1 MNNKDILLKF
11 ISNQGYKRNS
21 PDVNNPIN
29 VIPSPN
35 ISMKNVDFPVQ
46 GTDNYGNTM
55 VMQPGG
61 EYTFPGDYV
70 VEQPLTR
77 FDKGGPSKVSN
88 TSQLNPIVQYY
99 AEEMYKRFGKVI
111 ITDKATNTTYYGTKR
126 PDGTWDLAQFEV
138 LTGKHHNISDQKNDL
153 TPRTVDD
160 TGAGKGGARKITSLG
175 TFTMTPYDHRDGYN
189 MVDGTGY
196 KLDETFNGK
205 SYNAY
210 HQTYVGP
217 DDKSRTALYNNNNSE
232 DNYRSFGCVNCEK
245 PSMEALEKFI
255 GKGKGH
261 TTIIDTRLSLKE
273 NDQWIRKNTPQNSW
287 MPPKTDIP
295 GSYTRNTAGAA
306 NAGSANTTVER
317 GDPKVRELQKQL
329 NQQLGANLVVD
340 GIRGPKTKAAEEK
353 YNNMVRREELFA
365 KMDSLAPE
373 DEIPVIPM
381 EDSVASV
388 PQKDITVPTPTAGA
402 KVPVAEPAQPVV
414 EQRAEVAPPVYSEA
428 MGEGMAPY
436 RKPVEGAPY
445 SAEYMAGMPSAPQV
459 TPEEA
464 VAAQNPKNSKD
475 SFYLPEGKMGGM
487 PCLECG
493 GQMKQGGEMIKR
505 ADGSY
510 SQRGFWDNIR
520 DNKGSGKKPT
530 KKMLEMERKLNKKAE
545 GGEAD
550 PDGGMALGQID
561 AMMDRLTKLRQF
573 IKPESDL
580 EPWISDKLSVMNHS
594 ATAMS
599 DYYGFNPE
607 AGEQEMESD
616 QSPLPGMKNGGGIP
630 ARYKNMGFTKVGQ
643 KKDSTSAGKKWM
655 VLAKKGD
662 QYKVVHGGYDG
673 MKDYTQHGS
682 EERRDRFW
690 DRMGGKDSAKAND
703 PFSPL
708 YWHKRFGT
716 WAEGGEL
723 PEMQNA
729 GKVKERTFLGTASQ
743 FLPGYEGY
751 LDYRDVVE
759 GAATGNKEQLNT
771 GVIGLSSPVSG
782 KALSGSLDYLTEI
795 FLGKET
801 ADKNES
807 KRSGII
813 NLSTADLQKL
823 YAKYGPGGYDKWV
836 SDGMPKLARGGDA
849 YKGPYND
856 MYQEGDF
863 QADTTTKRQ
872 VSNLKYSNWNKGL
885 AAANLLT
892 DPRNGALQYLP
903 DEGFGSGLKGILGA
917 ASGLAGATLGYEKMF
932 AKPTTD
938 SKLMNNTTGEYGNT
952 QDVLK
957 ARYDKANP
965 AAPAP
970 APTPEASTEVSRRP
984 MTKTGGSGMG
994 AVFNDGMMG
1003 YNDEYTGDYTNYEGA
1018 PSPTP
1023 APMNEPAPKGNMKS
1037 EFYEPEFAMG
1047 GLAKYQDAGTVS
1059 FNEWFVKNATR
1070 QDVMSNSANR
1080 ALLEQMWRAETGQAA
1095 TEQTNEQKIGTPN
1108 APFGN
1113 TTAGQTVT
1121 LNQNSNTPGMRRGPG
1136 SGMYGM
1142 DQGMY
1147 EFDGYNYDGT
1157 DVQQPGPALPP
1168 PPKPTMQQTYKVS
1181 EYGDNAGFVGA
1192 TNALNGLGIA
1202 NNVLGARQNKDAYK
1216 QRVRDTGNTDDMYNA
1231 YNPKNAYGKYT
1242 TNVGLGS
1249 NYALVLNTPTQDFS
1263 DVGAQYGGM
1272 KNYREGGSYNVSREE
1287 ILRILAAGGEIEF
1300 L

>member
-1 MNNKDILLKF
+1 MKNKDILMKF
-11 ISNQGYKRNS
+11 ISTQGYKRNS

-29 VIPSPN
+29 VIPSGN
-35 ISMKNVDFPVQ
+35 ITMQGVDFSVR
-46 GTDNYGNTM
+46 GTDNLGNTIDM
-55 VMQPGG
+55 VPGA

-70 VEQPLTR
+70 VERPLNR
-77 FDKGGPSKVSN
+77 FDDGGPSKVSN
-88 TSQLNPIVQYY
+88 SADLNPIVQYY
-99 AEEMYKRFGKVI
+99 ADEMYKRFGKVI
-111 ITDKATNTTYYGTKR
+111 ITDKATNTTYYGTKK

-138 LTGKHHNISDQKNDL
+138 LTGKAHGVNDQKNDM
-153 TPRTVDD
+153 TPRTVDEI
-160 TGAGKGGARKITSLG
+160 GAGKGKKITPIG
-175 TFTMTPYDHRDGYN
+175 TYGMTPYNYTTDDKSKQ
-189 MVDGTGY
+189 GTKGFM
-196 KLDETFNGK
+196 LDETWNGK
-205 SYNAY
+205 SYTAY
-210 HQTYVGP
+210 HVTYSGE
-217 DDKSRTALYNNNNSE
+217 DDKTRDKLYDNNSNE

-245 PSMEALEKFI
+245 PSIQALEKFI
-255 GKGKGH
+255 GKDKGH
-261 TTIIDTRLSLKE
+261 TLIIDTRLSLKE

-287 MPPKTDIP
+287 MPPKTDYA
-295 GSYTRNTAGAA
+295 GSYTRSQTPA
-306 NAGSANTTVER
+306 NAGTPAVVREK

-329 NQQLGANLVVD
+329 NQQIGANLVVD

-353 YNNMVRREELFA
+353 YNNKLRREELYA
-365 KMDSLAPE
+365 KIDSLAPE
-373 DEIPVIPM
+373 DEIPAIPM
-381 EDSVASV
+381 EDSTASV
-388 PQKDITVPTPTAGA
+388 PQKDITTPTPTAGA
-402 KVPVAEPAQPVV
+402 KVPVATPV
-414 EQRAEVAPPVYSEA
+414 QEVAQSPEAAPAAYSEP

-445 SAEYMAGMPSAPQV
+445 SAEYMASMPSAPQV

-464 VAAQNPKNSKD
+464 VAAQSPKNSKD
-475 SFYLPEGKMGGM
+475 SFYLPEGKMGGV

-530 KKMLEMERKLNKKAE
+530 KAMLAMERKLNKKAE
-545 GGEAD
+545 GGETD
-550 PDGGMALGQID
+550 PDGEMALGQID
-561 AMMDRLTKLRQF
+561 AMLDRLAKLKQF

-580 EPWISDKLSVMNHS
+580 EPWISDKISVMNHS

-607 AGEQEMESD
+607 AGEQQMESE

-630 ARYKNMGFTKVGQ
+630 ERYKNMGFTKVGV
-643 KKDSTSAGKKWM
+643 KKESTSAGKKWM

-682 EERRDRFW
+682 EERRKRFW

-723 PEMQNA
+723 PEME
-729 GKVKERTFLGTASQ
+729 V
-743 FLPGYEGY
+743 
-751 LDYRDVVE
+751 
-759 GAATGNKEQLNT
+759 
-771 GVIGLSSPVSG
+771 
-782 KALSGSLDYLTEI
+782 
-795 FLGKET
+795 
-801 ADKNES
+801 
-807 KRSGII
+807 
-813 NLSTADLQKL
+813 
-823 YAKYGPGGYDKWV
+823 
-836 SDGMPKLARGGDA
+836 GGDQ
-849 YKGPYND
+849 YSGQYSD
-856 MYQEGDF
+856 MYQDGDF
-863 QADTTTKRQ
+863 QADTTRKYQ
-872 VSNLKYSNWNKGL
+872 VDNLKYNNWNKGL
-885 AAANLLT
+885 AAANMLT

-903 DEGFGSGLKGILGA
+903 DEGFGSGLKAILGA
-917 ASGLAGATLGYEKMF
+917 ASGLAGATMGYEKMF
-932 AKPTTD
+932 AKPKTE

-970 APTPEASTEVSRRP
+970 TPTPQSSAEVSRRP
-984 MTKTGGSGMG
+984 MTRTGGSGMG
-994 AVFNDGMMG
+994 AVFGDGTDQFGTG
-1003 YNDEYTGDYTNYEGA
+1003 YQTDIPA
-1018 PSPTP
+1018 PIVPTP
-1023 APMNEPAPKGNMKS
+1023 PPMNEPAPKGSTNY
-1037 EFYEPEFAMG
+1037 EFLNPEMRYG
-1047 GLAKYQDAGTVS
+1047 GLQKFVDAGTTPPVS
-1059 FNEWFVKNATR
+1059 FQQWFVQNATR

-1080 ALLEQMWRAETGQAA
+1080 ALLEQMWRAETGQAQGDA
-1095 TEQTNEQKIGTPN
+1095 SKKDESTQNPGGVKI
-1108 APFGN
+1108 
-1113 TTAGQTVT
+1113 
-1121 LNQNSNTPGMRRGPG
+1121 NSNTPVMRSGPG

-1142 DQGMY
+1142 DQGL
-1147 EFDGYNYDGT
+1147 YDFEGSYGT
-1157 DVQQPGPALPP
+1157 EEIQEPGPALPP
-1168 PPKPTMQQTYKVS
+1168 PPKPTMQQTYSVS

-1202 NNVLGARQNKDAYK
+1202 NNVLGARQNKESYK
-1216 QRVRDTGNTDDMYNA
+1216 QRVRNTGNTDEMYNA

-1263 DVGAQYGGM
+1263 DVGAKYGGM
-1272 KNYREGGSYNVSREE
+1272 KNYREGGSYDVSREE